1 MKFNFDMKNKKVGLE
16 ADVEKIV
23 EKGMDQKEKDWK
35 DKFNTKHNANVK
47 EKIKKRKIG
56 FKKCRRKKEGQRNSN

>member
-23 EKGMDQKEKDWK
+23 EKGI
-35 DKFNTKHNANVK
+35 
-47 EKIKKRKIG
+47 KIRYTYGAK
-56 FKKCRRKKEGQRNSN
+56 

>member
-23 EKGMDQKEKDWK
+23 EKGMDQNE
-35 DKFNTKHNANVK
+35 A
-47 EKIKKRKIG
+47 
-56 FKKCRRKKEGQRNSN
+56 